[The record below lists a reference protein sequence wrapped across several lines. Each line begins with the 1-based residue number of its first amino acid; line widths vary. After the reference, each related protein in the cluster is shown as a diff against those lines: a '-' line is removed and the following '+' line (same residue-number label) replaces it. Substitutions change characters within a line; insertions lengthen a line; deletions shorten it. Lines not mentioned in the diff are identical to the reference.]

1 MNYYIIAAGGT
12 GAMCVRSFIY
22 LAAAGCAKDADIYHI
37 LLIDKDKESDAV
49 TACEN
54 LLEEYN
60 VMYDQLRSQ
69 NYSFPRITLHKWN
82 FTQQIID
89 EYQKNTGKT
98 AADLSTL
105 TLKKLLNPDDDPNI
119 ARMLDTMYSQA
130 EQETDL
136 KNGFYGHPNIGAPVF
151 DYVRDRF
158 LAPETNEF
166 MSGLRGDLAGGKTY
180 VYLFGSL
187 FGGTGATVIPNVVLA
202 LRSITDNGGKF
213 LGKTNLILGGA
224 MLMPYFKLPQ
234 MKPDSLDALEKLVP
248 TDTKFA
254 DQTREALDYYET
266 SNLLK
271 EMMNLTLI
279 GSSQLDV
286 TSEIFARGGVQ
297 AQHFHMV
304 LMLAAVAA
312 NRFFDNRLGSMA
324 DAINAAAV
332 NAADVNPLG
341 ELILWKFTPEDPG
354 NNGVYSTLT
363 STELGLM
370 HEYDQMMGFLRFSV
384 VVAFFMQQKFQKDW
398 SSLRDS
404 VEVQGTVRQM
414 SRIVHRKLD
423 PKNLTETDIDECYKL
438 PVQKADAICRGFI
451 KYFLDVALSGYDWTQ
466 YYDYYPDK
474 AGAVT
479 VDGHTYYPYVRGAVS
494 ANAQNTFSTR
504 WVDLANLDALM
515 KLLLTDNLA
524 TVTSTMTL
532 NGICSFNL
540 LDADRPNGK
549 RVETNFPNSIA
560 TVYYDTLHSLGLE
573 RNLFGRLRRID
584 VDFSEIYA
592 VLRQKCKKG

>member
-22 LAAAGCAKDADIYHI
+22 LAAAGCARNADTYHI
-37 LLIDKDKESDAV
+37 LLVDKDKESDAV

-60 VMYDQLRSQ
+60 VMYNQLRSPT
-69 NYSFPRITLHKWN
+69 YSFPRITLHRWN
-82 FTQQIID
+82 FTEQIID
-89 EYQKNTGKT
+89 EYRKNTGRT
-98 AADLSTL
+98 ADDLNTL
-105 TLKKLLNPDDDPNI
+105 TLKKLLNPNDDPNI

-136 KNGFYGHPNIGAPVF
+136 KNGFYGHPNVGAPVF

-158 LAPETNEF
+158 LSPQTNEF
-166 MSGLRGDLAGGKTY
+166 MDGLRGDLAARKTH

-202 LRSITDNGGKF
+202 LRSITGDNGLA
-213 LGKTNLILGGA
+213 LGQTNLILGGT
-224 MLMPYFKLPQ
+224 MVMPYFKLPQ
-234 MKPDSLDALEKLVP
+234 MRSNSLDALENLVP

-266 SNLLK
+266 SHLLK
-271 EMMNLTLI
+271 KMMNLTLV
-279 GSSQLDV
+279 GSSKLDV
-286 TSEIFARGGVQ
+286 TSEVFARGGVQ
-297 AQHFHMV
+297 TQHFHMV

-312 NRFFDNRLGSMA
+312 NRFFDNRLGKMA
-324 DAINAAAV
+324 EAV
-332 NAADVNPLG
+332 NAVTGDSPH

-354 NNGVYSTLT
+354 NHGIYSTLT

-370 HEYDQMMGFLRFSV
+370 HEYEQMMGFLRFSV

-398 SSLRDS
+398 SSLRNS

-414 SRIVHRKLD
+414 SRIVDRRLD
-423 PKNLTETDIDECYKL
+423 PHNLTEKDINECYKL
-438 PVQKADAICRGFI
+438 PVQKAGAICRSFI
-451 KYFLDVALSGYDWTQ
+451 KYFLDVALSGYDWTN
-466 YYDYYPDK
+466 YYDYYPDR
-474 AGAVT
+474 ASAVT
-479 VDGHTYYPYVRGAVS
+479 KGDRTFYPYVRGAVS
-494 ANAQNTFSTR
+494 ANARNTFSSR

-515 KLLLTDNLA
+515 RLLHEDDLEK
-524 TVTSTMTL
+524 VTSTMTL

-540 LDADRPNGK
+540 LDENRPGGWK
-549 RVETNFPNSIA
+549 TETNFPNSIS

-573 RNLFGRLRRID
+573 KRFGRLRRTD